1 MKKQEVIIHGN
12 FMDVYNYN
20 AMIKNQSESGETRV
34 HPIQKVSKGKTLK
47 KVLKN
52 SNYKRR

>member
-1 MKKQEVIIHGN
+1 MKEKNIIHGN
-12 FMDVYNYN
+12 LMDVYNYS
-20 AMIKNQSESGETRV
+20 AMIKNQSELETQSV
-34 HPIQKVSKGKTLK
+34 NPIPKASKGKTLK

>member
-1 MKKQEVIIHGN
+1 MKEKAIIHGN
-12 FMDVYNYN
+12 LMDTYNYS
-20 AMIKNQSESGETRV
+20 AMIKNQSELGTQSIK
-34 HPIQKVSKGKTLK
+34 PIPKVSKDKTLK